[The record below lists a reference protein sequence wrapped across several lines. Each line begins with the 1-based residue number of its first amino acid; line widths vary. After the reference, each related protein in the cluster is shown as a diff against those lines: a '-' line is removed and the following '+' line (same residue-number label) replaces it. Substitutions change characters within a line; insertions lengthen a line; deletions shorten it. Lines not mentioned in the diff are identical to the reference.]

1 MINNYELTRLIVTE
15 ARNRFK
21 HNSERQA
28 LAKVRN
34 EYWIPTGKSF
44 VYKVLLKFIVRRK
57 FNARP
62 LMRIACSNVT
72 LLFIHVLVPKVLF
85 QTWYLMC
92 QQTHWLIV

>member
-1 MINNYELTRLIVTE
+1 MIHNYELTRLIVTE

-44 VYKVLLKFIVRRK
+44 
-57 FNARP
+57 A
-62 LMRIACSNVT
+62 
-72 LLFIHVLVPKVLF
+72 
-85 QTWYLMC
+85 
-92 QQTHWLIV
+92 